1 MSVQVVKSKFMCLIL
16 DLEVQAVSVSHPNL
30 IQTEQVLQPF
40 QFTVVMWT
48 QPHSEFPQVLSS
60 LGFGKL
66 TAENRYSIDLCLLG
80 GAGGTGK

>member
-1 MSVQVVKSKFMCLIL
+1 MCLIL

-80 GAGGTGK
+80 GAGGTEK